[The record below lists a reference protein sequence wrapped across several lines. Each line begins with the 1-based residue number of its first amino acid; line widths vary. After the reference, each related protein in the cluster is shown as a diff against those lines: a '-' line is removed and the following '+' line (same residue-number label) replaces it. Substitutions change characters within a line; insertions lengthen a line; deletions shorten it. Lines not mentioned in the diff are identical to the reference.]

1 MSSSR
6 IVVVGSCNMDLI
18 WHGLSLPALGETV
31 TNGRFTQAVG
41 GKGANQASAAALLG
55 ADVAFVGSTGQD
67 EYADAIRA
75 DLRARGINI
84 DHLHAVSDAATGTAL
99 ISVDAQGENTIAVAP
114 GANRCLSEQ
123 QLRQSI
129 AELQPEVLIVGF
141 EIGIEMAALALRMG
155 QELKASESQLGECRT
170 ICNPSP
176 IDLTDPSWIADCDTI
191 IVNQGEADAYGGAP
205 ELRAL
210 GATEVLLTKGADG
223 AELYHGGKVRAFS
236 SYTVSAIDSTGAGD
250 SFCAAFA
257 VSADPAFACA
267 AGALATRS
275 VGARAAL
282 PTRAEVEALLRA

>member
-18 WHGLSLPALGETV
+18 WHGQSLPAPGETV
-31 TNGRFTQAVG
+31 SNGRFTQSLG

-55 ADVAFVGSTGQD
+55 AEVAFVGCTGKD

-84 DHLHAVSDAATGTAL
+84 DHLQMVSDAATGTAL

-114 GANRCLSEQ
+114 GANRCLSEH
-123 QLRQSI
+123 QLRQAL

-141 EIGIEMAALALRMG
+141 EIGVEMAALALRVG
-155 QELKASESQLGECRT
+155 KELKASESESAECRT

-176 IDLTDPSWIADCDTI
+176 IDLSDQSWIADCDTV
-191 IVNQGEADAYGGAP
+191 IVNQGEADAYGGAA
-205 ELRAL
+205 ELLAL
-210 GATEVLLTKGADG
+210 GATEVLVTKGAAG
-223 AELYHGGKVRAFS
+223 AELHRSGTVQGFP
-236 SYTVSAIDSTGAGD
+236 SYEVSALDSTGAGD

>member
-1 MSSSR
+1 MSSPR

-18 WHGLSLPALGETV
+18 WHGQRLPEPGETV
-31 TNGRFTQAVG
+31 TNGRFTQALG

-55 ADVAFVGSTGQD
+55 AEVAFVGCTGQD

-75 DLRARGINI
+75 DLRARGVNI
-84 DHLHAVSDAATGTAL
+84 DHLHAVPDAATGTAL

-114 GANRCLSEQ
+114 GANRYLTAD
-123 QLRQSI
+123 QLHHAIS
-129 AELQPEVLIVGF
+129 ELQPEVLIVGF
-141 EIGIEMAALALRMG
+141 EIGVEMAALAL
-155 QELKASESQLGECRT
+155 QIFKELKASGSQLGGSRT

-176 IDLTDPSWIADCDTI
+176 IDLSDPSWIADCDTV
-191 IVNQGEADAYGGAP
+191 IVNQGEADAYGGTAD
-205 ELRAL
+205 LLAL
-210 GATEVLLTKGADG
+210 GATEVLVTKGSAG
-223 AELYHGGKVRAFS
+223 AELNRRGRVQAFS
-236 SYTVSAIDSTGAGD
+236 SYTVTAIDSTGAGD

-257 VSADPAFACA
+257 ISSDPAFACA

>member
-18 WHGLSLPALGETV
+18 WHGLHLPALGETV
-31 TNGRFTQAVG
+31 TNGRFTQALG

-55 ADVAFVGSTGQD
+55 AEVAFVGCTGQD

-75 DLRARGINI
+75 DLRASGINI

-99 ISVDAQGENTIAVAP
+99 ISVDAHGENTIAVAP
-114 GANRCLSEQ
+114 GANRCLSGHY
-123 QLRQSI
+123 LRQAL
-129 AELQPEVLIVGF
+129 AELRPEVLIVGF
-141 EIGIEMAALALRMG
+141 EIGIEMATLALRVG
-155 QELKASESQLGECRT
+155 QELKASKSQLSETRT

-176 IDLTDPSWIADCDTI
+176 IDLSDLSWIADCDTV
-191 IVNQGEADAYGGAP
+191 IVNQGEADAYGGAA
-205 ELRAL
+205 ELLTL
-210 GATEVLLTKGADG
+210 GATEVLVTKGAAG
-223 AELYHGGKVRAFS
+223 AELHHGGKVRAFS

-267 AGALATRS
+267 AGALATRAI
-275 VGARAAL
+275 GARAAL
-282 PTRAEVEALLRA
+282 PTRGEVEALLRA

>member
-1 MSSSR
+1 MSSPR
-6 IVVVGSCNMDLI
+6 IVVVGSCNTDLI
-18 WHGLSLPALGETV
+18 WHGQRLPHPGETV
-31 TNGRFTQAVG
+31 TNGRFTQALG

-55 ADVAFVGSTGQD
+55 ADVAFIGCTGQD

-84 DHLHAVSDAATGTAL
+84 DHLHQVSDAATGTAL

-114 GANRCLSEQ
+114 GANRCLTPD
-123 QLRQSI
+123 QLHHAVS
-129 AELQPEVLIVGF
+129 ELQPEVLIVGF
-141 EIGIEMAALALRMG
+141 EIGVEMAALAL
-155 QELKASESQLGECRT
+155 QIFKELKAAESQLGGSRT

-210 GATEVLLTKGADG
+210 GATQVLVTKGAAG
-223 AELYHGGKVRAFS
+223 AELHHGGKVRAFS
-236 SYTVSAIDSTGAGD
+236 SYTVTAIDSTGAGD

>member
-1 MSSSR
+1 MSSSL

-18 WHGLSLPALGETV
+18 WHGLQLPKSGETV
-31 TNGRFTQAVG
+31 TNGRFTQALG

-55 ADVAFVGSTGQD
+55 AEVAFVGCTGKD

-84 DHLHAVSDAATGTAL
+84 DHLQEVSDAATGTAL

-114 GANRCLSEQ
+114 GANRRLSEL
-123 QLRQSI
+123 QLREAI
-129 AELQPEVLIVGF
+129 AALQPEVLIVGF
-141 EIGIEMAALALRMG
+141 EIGIEMAARALQIGR
-155 QELKASESQLGECRT
+155 ELNASDSQLREIKA

-176 IDLTDPSWIADCDTI
+176 IDLSDLSWIADCDTI
-191 IVNQGEADAYGGAP
+191 IVNQGEADAYGGAA
-205 ELRAL
+205 ELLTL
-210 GATEVLLTKGADG
+210 GATEVLVTKGAAG
-223 AELYHGGKVRAFS
+223 AELHRSGTVQGFP
-236 SYTVSAIDSTGAGD
+236 SYEVSAIDSTGAGD

-282 PTRAEVEALLRA
+282 PRRAEVEALLRR

>member
-18 WHGLSLPALGETV
+18 WHGQRLPEPGETV
-31 TNGRFTQAVG
+31 TNGRFTQALG

-55 ADVAFVGSTGQD
+55 AEVAFVGCTGQD

-84 DHLHAVSDAATGTAL
+84 DHLHAVSEAATGTAL

-123 QLRQSI
+123 QLRQAI

-141 EIGIEMAALALRMG
+141 EIGIEMAALALRIG
-155 QELKASESQLGECRT
+155 QELNASESQLGECRT

-176 IDLTDPSWIADCDTI
+176 IDLTDPSWIADCGTA
-191 IVNQGEADAYGGAP
+191 IVNQGEADAYGGAA
-205 ELRAL
+205 ELLIL
-210 GATEVLLTKGADG
+210 GATEVLVTKGAAG
-223 AELYHGGKVRAFS
+223 AELHHGGKVRTFS

-275 VGARAAL
+275 LGARSAL

>member
-1 MSSSR
+1 MSSPR
-6 IVVVGSCNMDLI
+6 IVVVGSCNIDLI
-18 WHGLSLPALGETV
+18 WHGQRLPEPGETV
-31 TNGRFTQAVG
+31 TNGRFTQALG

-55 ADVAFVGSTGQD
+55 AEVAFVGCTGQD
-67 EYADAIRA
+67 EYADAIRD
-75 DLRARGINI
+75 DLRGRGINI
-84 DHLHAVSDAATGTAL
+84 DHLHTVSEAATGTAL

-123 QLRQSI
+123 QLREAF

-141 EIGIEMAALALRMG
+141 EIGTEMAALALRIG
-155 QELKASESQLGECRT
+155 QELKGSESRLGECRT

-176 IDLTDPSWIADCDTI
+176 IDLTAPSWIADCDTI
-191 IVNQGEADAYGGAP
+191 IVNQGEAAAYGGAA
-205 ELRAL
+205 ELLAL
-210 GATEVLLTKGADG
+210 GATEVLVTKGSAG
-223 AELYHGGKVRAFS
+223 AELHRSGTVQGFP
-236 SYTVSAIDSTGAGD
+236 SYQVSALDSTGAGD

-282 PTRAEVEALLRA
+282 PTRAEVEALMRS